1 MNCDRNYYSIFY
13 KFNTF
18 PNLNKINQNMKK
30 ITSLLFLCLLVF
42 TTTLSMAQAPEGFS
56 YQAIARNNAG
66 ALLANKSINVKAT
79 ILSGASAS
87 NPVYTETHSV
97 TTTAYGQFSIVIGQ
111 GTTSGNFSTIAWNAD
126 PHHVKVEL
134 DNGAGYVAMG
144 TVQLQSVPYAL
155 HSKTSDKAAVAESVT
170 NLNVSTSDISD
181 INSSG
186 AANGQVLKWNGSAW
200 VPDTDLN
207 ITYDAG
213 NGISLTG
220 TTFSANSTSA
230 LWNANK
236 LQGKDVDAATPATN
250 QILKW
255 NGTKWALSTLS
266 SGGTSYFA
274 GNGLTLSNDS
284 FIAQN
289 STAMWNANKILNVP
303 VGGTAPSTNQV
314 LQYNGS
320 QLQFA
325 TLSSGGGSSTT
336 RWDSVGTD
344 DITFSGGNVGIN
356 VDPLTRFH
364 VEDSFTSTSAG
375 TFIMAEKYFHGGTS
389 TGSRYISDRAILI
402 GHSGFSNVATLNGVG
417 GDATTSTG
425 ENIATWSDVNA
436 TGAYNTASLSQSTGG
451 TGQNM
456 GTYSSARGTA
466 SFNVGL
472 FANANQSNSNT
483 NYGVFSRGDSAATNY
498 AGYFVGDVNYTG
510 TLTNVSDRKLKYNIN
525 TLNDATTIVN
535 QLSPKTYYYKQDGD
549 AGELNLSEGL
559 QYGFVA
565 QELELVLPDLVKNQV
580 HMKGLKSTESIEYK
594 AVNYMALIPVL
605 TQAIKEQNER
615 IVLLE
620 KRLLEL
626 EANDK

>member
-1 MNCDRNYYSIFY
+1 
-13 KFNTF
+13 
-18 PNLNKINQNMKK
+18 MKN
-30 ITSLLFLCLLVF
+30 ITSLLFICLLVF
-42 TTTLSMAQAPEGFS
+42 ATTLSMAQAPEGFS
-56 YQAIARNNAG
+56 YQAIARDNAG

-87 NPVYTETHSV
+87 NAVYTETHSV
-97 TTTAYGQFSIVIGQ
+97 TTSAYGQFSIVIGQ
-111 GTTSGNFSTIAWNAD
+111 GSTSGNFSTIGWDAD

-170 NLNVSTSDISD
+170 NLNVSTNNISD

-186 AANGQVLKWNGSAW
+186 AANGQVLKWNGTAW
-200 VPDTDLN
+200 VAGDDIDTDLN
-207 ITYDAG
+207 TTYNAG
-213 NGISLTG
+213 TGLSLTG

-236 LQGKDVDAATPATN
+236 LQGKDVDASTPATN

-255 NGTKWALSTLS
+255 DGSKWALSTLS
-266 SGGTSYFA
+266 GGGTSYFA

-284 FIAQN
+284 FIAQ
-289 STAMWNANKILNVP
+289 SSMAMWNANKILNVP
-303 VGGTAPSTNQV
+303 VGGTAPITNQV

-325 TLSSGGGSSTT
+325 TLSSGGGSSSNPS

-344 DITFSGGNVGIN
+344 DIRFSDGNVGIN

-364 VEDSFTSTSAG
+364 VEDSITSTSTG

-389 TGSRYISDRAILI
+389 TGARYIADRSILI
-402 GHSGFSNVATLNGVG
+402 GHSGFSNIARFNGVG
-417 GDATTSTG
+417 GDATTSNG
-425 ENIATWSDVNA
+425 ENTATWSDVNA
-436 TGAYNTASLSQSTGG
+436 TGVYNIATLTQSTGG

-483 NYGVFSRGDSAATNY
+483 NYGVFARGDSAATNY

-525 TLNDATTIVN
+525 TLNDATSIVN

-615 IVLLE
+615 IALLE